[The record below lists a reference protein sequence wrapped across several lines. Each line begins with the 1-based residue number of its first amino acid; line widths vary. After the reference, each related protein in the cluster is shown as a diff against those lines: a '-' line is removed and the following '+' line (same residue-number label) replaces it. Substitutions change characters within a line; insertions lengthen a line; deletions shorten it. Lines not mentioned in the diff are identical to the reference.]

1 MTAEFDGYETDNIDR
16 DEVFEFASRRH
27 TPGYGPPLPPERP
40 VCHISERCE
49 GCPYPAHGFVCWS
62 EDGDCLRQRVLRIYQ
77 KKESVKYGAGAVE

>member
-1 MTAEFDGYETDNIDR
+1 MDDEYDGTEP
-16 DEVFEFASRRH
+16 EGGFEFKFR
-27 TPGYGPPLPPERP
+27 PYVPNYGPPVAPEKP
-40 VCHISERCE
+40 EAHINEWCE